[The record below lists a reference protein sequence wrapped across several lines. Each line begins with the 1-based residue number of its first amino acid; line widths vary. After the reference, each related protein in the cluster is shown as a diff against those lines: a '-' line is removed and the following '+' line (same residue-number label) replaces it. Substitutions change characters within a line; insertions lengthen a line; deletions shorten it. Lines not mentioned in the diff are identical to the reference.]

1 MTSKHFWMVC
11 AFLCASSYAN
21 GDDRPLA
28 NLIANLKDRCSDT
41 PNPISVSAVG
51 FVQGRELLLKF
62 TLTNVSTKSLSVYPE
77 SLPWGNTHAIQ
88 WAALTGDGR
97 VVPLVYPIDD
107 PVPAKEVQIRPGQ
120 SLTGSYHLTSM
131 LVREAVPVDTD
142 LMIVWTYRFPAAPIE
157 GQDGRPI
164 STGVAVLHTPK

>member
-1 MTSKHFWMVC
+1 MTSKHFWVVC
-11 AFLCASSYAN
+11 AFFCASSYAVA
-21 GDDRPLA
+21 GDQPLA
-28 NLIANLKDRCSDT
+28 NLIATLKDRSSDA

-51 FVQGRELLLKF
+51 FVQGQELILKF

-88 WAALTGDGR
+88 WAALTSDGR

-107 PVPAKEVQIRPGQ
+107 PAPAKEVQIRPRQ
-120 SLTGSYHLTSM
+120 TLTGSYHLSSM
-131 LVREAVPVDTD
+131 LVRETVPIDTD
-142 LMIVWTYRFPAAPIE
+142 LLIVWAYRFPAATID
-157 GQDGRPI
+157 GQASRPI